1 MNAHVKLSVK
11 GQVVI
16 PKDVR
21 DLLKWESGLDLE
33 VIQQGNGVT
42 LRPSRAKR
50 VTITHAEFLQ
60 QVPPHTGPFIH
71 ESEWQKLME
80 DDLAKRWKAEG
91 C

>member
-1 MNAHVKLSVK
+1 MNARVKLSVK

-33 VIQQGNGVT
+33 VIQRGDGVT
-42 LRPSRAKR
+42 LRPARQQHAK
-50 VTITHAEFLQ
+50 ITHADLLNLI
-60 QVPPHTGPFIH
+60 PPHDGPYIA
-71 ESEWQKLME
+71 ESKWQKLME
-80 DDLAKRWKAEG
+80 EDFARHHGEQH

>member
-1 MNAHVKLSVK
+1 MNARAKLSVK

-33 VIQQGNGVT
+33 VIQRGDGVT
-42 LRPSRAKR
+42 LRPVRRQHA
-50 VTITHAEFLQ
+50 TITHADLLNQ
-60 QVPPHTGPFIH
+60 IAPHDGPYVA

-80 DDLAKRWKAEG
+80 ADFALHSGDNN